1 MADVS
6 HNPEANSQPMKALE
20 MRLEELR
27 RGIDDVDARLIDL
40 LNARARIVVEI
51 GQLKRQMGSQQF
63 YSPDREQAVLRNVA
77 RLNTGPLHERTIIAV
92 YRELMSGSF
101 ALEKP
106 LKIVYLGPDG
116 SFSHVAARRHF
127 GSSVEYVPVR
137 DIAGVFDW
145 IERENGDYGVVPI
158 ENTTGGG
165 ITDTL
170 KSFLTTT
177 ITVCAELALPV
188 HHHLLSTGPIG
199 QVRRIYSKPQV
210 FDQCRT
216 WLSHN
221 MPEAELIEMPST
233 TAAAQRAAKEPGSA
247 AIASELAAE
256 IYGLQT
262 VFAAIEDS
270 SQNVTRFLIIGREG
284 PRPTGNDKTSM
295 LFSVEHK
302 HGALVDVLEVL
313 SRRNINLTKIESHP
327 SPFKK
332 WEYYFFVDIE
342 GHQTDGTVQAAL
354 QELRQH
360 CSRLEILGS
369 YPRAVSHEAAAT

>member
-1 MADVS
+1 MAEGS
-6 HNPEANSQPMKALE
+6 NQAEQKSQSAGELEA
-20 MRLEELR
+20 RLEDLR
-27 RGIDDVDARLIDL
+27 RQIDDVDARLVDL
-40 LNARARIVVEI
+40 LNARARVVVEI
-51 GQLKRQMGSQQF
+51 GDIKRKMGSQQF

-77 RLNTGPLHERTIIAV
+77 KLNTGPLHERTIIAV

-177 ITVCAELALPV
+177 VTVCAELALPV
-188 HHHLLSTGPIG
+188 HHNLLSTTAIG
-199 QVRRIYSKPQV
+199 QIRRVYSKPQV

-221 MPEAELIEMPST
+221 MPEAELVEMPST
-233 TAAAQRAAKEPGSA
+233 TAAAQRAAGETDSA

-256 IYGLQT
+256 IYGLRT
-262 VFAAIEDS
+262 VFSAIEDS

-284 PRPTGNDKTSM
+284 PRATGNDKTSI

-302 HGALVDVLEVL
+302 HGALVDSLNAL
-313 SRRNINLTKIESHP
+313 SSRDINLTKIESHP

-342 GHQTDGTVQAAL
+342 GHQNDATMREAL
-354 QELRQH
+354 QELRKH

-369 YPRAVSHEAAAT
+369 YPRAVRHEGDA

>member
-1 MADVS
+1 MAEGSNQADHKDLSAGELEARLENLRRQIDEADV
-6 HNPEANSQPMKALE
+6 HL
-20 MRLEELR
+20 
-27 RGIDDVDARLIDL
+27 VDL
-40 LNARARIVVEI
+40 LNKRARIVVEI
-51 GQLKRQMGSQQF
+51 GKLKRQMGSQQF
-63 YSPDREQAVLRNVA
+63 YSPDREQAVLSNVA
-77 RLNTGPLHERTIIAV
+77 RLNKGPLHERTIHAV

-116 SFSHVAARRHF
+116 SFSHVAARCHF
-127 GSSVEYVPVR
+127 GSSVEYVPVH
-137 DIAGVFDW
+137 DIASVFDW

-177 ITVCAELALPV
+177 VTVCAELALPV
-188 HHHLLSTGPIG
+188 HHNLLSVSPIG
-199 QVRRIYSKPQV
+199 QVRRVYSKPQV

-216 WLSHN
+216 WLSRN

-233 TAAAQRAAKEPGSA
+233 TAAARRAAAEADSA

-262 VFAAIEDS
+262 VFSAIEDS
-270 SQNVTRFLIIGREG
+270 SRNVTRFLIIGREG
-284 PRPTGNDKTSM
+284 PRPTGHDKTSL
-295 LFSVEHK
+295 LFSVEHR
-302 HGALVDVLEVL
+302 HGALVDSLNAL
-313 SRRNINLTKIESHP
+313 SSRDINLTKIESHP

-332 WEYYFFVDIE
+332 WEYYFFVDVE
-342 GHQTDGTVQAAL
+342 GHQSDATLREAL
-354 QELRQH
+354 QELRKH

-369 YPRAVSHEAAAT
+369 YPRAVSHEGAQ